1 MANEMV
7 DTAMNEGVEG
17 VAEAAAD
24 ELMDS
29 EEASVMGNV
38 LRPAKQVID
47 QAKSGD
53 MAGAALSA
61 TEAAAEE
68 LGVDEQREEL

>member
-7 DTAMNEGVEG
+7 DTAMNEDIEG

-24 ELMDS
+24 ELMDGK
-29 EEASVMGNV
+29 EDSVMGNV
-38 LRPAKQVID
+38 LKDAGQVID